1 LESVDSTHRGKG
13 IRMLDWVESLRG
25 LFASEIDCYR
35 RLLELEGKKKA
46 AIHSADGKSLELFV
60 KESYH
65 IMVEASELERVRMKA
80 IEEVYEKEKLT
91 RLEPNITLTNFLN
104 QIDRDS
110 NFKLK
115 GFALELKAVVADLK
129 EAILLNEKILK
140 TKKEFLQNTID
151 SLQEQNKEK
160 VYTSHKQ
167 PTRRGQGQKGAVI
180 LNATA

>member
-1 LESVDSTHRGKG
+1 
-13 IRMLDWVESLRG
+13 MLDWVESLRG
-25 LFASEIDCYR
+25 LFTSEIDCYK
-35 RLLELEGKKKA
+35 RLLDLEGKKKA
-46 AIHSADGKSLELFV
+46 AIHAADGKSLELCV

-80 IEEVYEKEKLT
+80 IEDVYKKEKLEKIEST
-91 RLEPNITLTNFLN
+91 ITLSNFLN

-115 GFALELKAVVADLK
+115 GFALELKSTVSDLK
-129 EAILLNEKILK
+129 DAIILNEKLLK

-151 SLQEQNKEK
+151 SLQEHAREK